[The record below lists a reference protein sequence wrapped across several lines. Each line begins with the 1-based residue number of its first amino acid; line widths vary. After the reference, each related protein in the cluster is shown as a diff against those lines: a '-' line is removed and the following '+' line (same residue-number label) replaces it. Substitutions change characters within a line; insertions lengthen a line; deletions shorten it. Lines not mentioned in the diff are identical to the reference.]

1 MKPSVQNRSEA
12 EEPPSEATRRQ
23 TRNSIVDLRRGKSR
37 PDETLPKSRLQP
49 PTVTTSSSQS
59 HQKDDSATR
68 FGLGSSTG
76 ERSCPRDNHISEAG
90 EREKLEQKEK
100 EDKG

>member
-1 MKPSVQNRSEA
+1 MKTSIQNRSEA

-23 TRNSIVDLRRGKSR
+23 TRDYIVDLQRGKSR

-49 PTVTTSSSQS
+49 PTVPTSSSQS
-59 HQKDDSATR
+59 HQKDESATR
-68 FGLGSSTG
+68 FGLGSS
-76 ERSCPRDNHISEAG
+76 AG
-90 EREKLEQKEK
+90 DVHAPETTTYRRRGNGKKLEQKEK

>member
-1 MKPSVQNRSEA
+1 MKPSVKNRSEA

-23 TRNSIVDLRRGKSR
+23 TRDSVVDLRMGKSR

-59 HQKDDSATR
+59 HQKDESATR
-68 FGLGSSTG
+68 FGLEFSAS
-76 ERSCPRDNHISEAG
+76 ERSCPRDNHISKTG
-90 EREKLEQKEK
+90 EREKLEKKEK